1 MEQHRTDD
9 LLRALHDELA
19 RVEVAIMAA
28 SDLEARR
35 LRGHHRRLLMTVA
48 EVQRCEERRLRRYVG
63 RLLGHPTPS
72 RQRRIPLS
80 LN

>member
-19 RVEVAIMAA
+19 RVEAAIMTA
-28 SDLEARR
+28 SAGEAEA

-63 RLLGHPTPS
+63 RLLGSSAHCRP
-72 RQRRIPLS
+72 RRLRLS
-80 LN
+80 VN